1 MPGLTNKVRLEE
13 LRDRTQKLE
22 RLCRLTADIA
32 RLGDERVTL
41 KKIVD
46 TAADLIGVQGAH
58 IALVDKDEEEL
69 YGVISSGRHP
79 NDAPRLKFQL
89 SQSAAAQKALAG
101 RRPVAIENAEDDRR
115 VNPHARELMGIR
127 GVAYLSLLSGTESFG
142 LLILITRRPH
152 SWTPSELELARRFAD
167 VASVA
172 LENSRLMTQLAETEV
187 RFRSLVEHVPA
198 IIYRCDV
205 DPPYRTRY
213 VSPQAKAMLGFSP
226 EEWLGDPNFFMKI
239 IHPDDVSRLKDLED
253 EAVRTTGFI
262 SADYRIRDR
271 FGEVRWMRE
280 EAVLVRDP
288 AGAPIGW
295 HGVLIEITGM
305 KRMEQGLPA
314 SPPQGGMP
322 SPRSEDPRL
331 PQV

>member
-1 MPGLTNKVRLEE
+1 MPGLTNKGRLEE
-13 LRDRTQKLE
+13 LRRHTQKLE
-22 RLCRLTADIA
+22 RLCSLTADIA

-115 VNPHARELMGIR
+115 VNPRARKLMGIR

-172 LENSRLMTQLAETEV
+172 LENSRLMAQLAETEV

-205 DPPYRTRY
+205 DPPYRAQY
-213 VSPQAKAMLGFSP
+213 ISPQSKAMLGYSV
-226 EEWLGDPNFFMKI
+226 EEWTSDQNFWMKI
-239 IHPDDVSRLKDLED
+239 VHPDDMDSVIELGKESVRKKGFVTSEYRLL
-253 EAVRTTGFI
+253 
-262 SADYRIRDR
+262 DR
-271 FGEVRWMRE
+271 SGEVRWFRD
-280 EAVLVRDP
+280 EAILVRDP
-288 AGAPIGW
+288 SGNPIAW
-295 HGVLIEITGM
+295 HGVLVEITGM
-305 KRMEQGLPA
+305 KKLQH
-314 SPPQGGMP
+314 
-322 SPRSEDPRL
+322 
-331 PQV
+331 